1 MIRATN
7 QSGVFYM
14 GSRPFRPTAS
24 AEYGAMPLA
33 FGLDSENTSGHSRQ
47 TNLQPACKGGAWN
60 LSPLSGMPS
69 DGPFEY
75 TRQTFGYTAKLAG
88 RGRVVAGMNKLCATL
103 ATHQQLNDKLTTE

>member
-7 QSGVFYM
+7 QSGVFYL

-88 RGRVVAGMNKLCATL
+88 RGRVVAGMNKLAVSL
-103 ATHQQLNDKLTTE
+103 K